1 MNNRYC
7 VIMCGGVG
15 SRFWPYS
22 RTDLPKQFID
32 FFGTGRT
39 LLQMSYDRIQGIVP
53 KENILLVT
61 NRRYAKLIHE
71 QLPEISDDQILYEP
85 ARRNT
90 APCIAWATN
99 HIRAINPDASIM
111 VAPSDHLILKEEQFK
126 ESIRRGFDFV
136 EHHDALLTLGI
147 KPSRP
152 ETGYG
157 YIQVGE
163 SVNDEISKVKTFTEK
178 PNLEL
183 AKVFIQLGEFFWNS
197 GIFIWSANSIYKAL
211 HDYAPEV
218 CGVLDRGE
226 GIYGTPAEMAF
237 INEAFPSC
245 QNISIDFAVMEKA
258 PNVYVECVEFG
269 WSDLGTWGA
278 LYDNSLKNSDGNV
291 TQKCKALLFNSTDNI
306 IAMKSDKLVVASGL
320 HDYIVAD
327 ADDVLLIVPKAEEQ
341 KIRLYV
347 NEVKLNYGDEYL

>member
-1 MNNRYC
+1 MHKVIMNDNRYC

-22 RTDLPKQFID
+22 RASYPKQFID
-32 FFGTGRT
+32 FMGTGRS
-39 LLQMSYDRIQGIVP
+39 LLQMSYDRIKDVVNPDNIVVVANEMYADLIRQQLPLLNP
-53 KENILLVT
+53 KHILL
-61 NRRYAKLIHE
+61 
-71 QLPEISDDQILYEP
+71 EP

-258 PNVYVECVEFG
+258 SNVYVECVDFG
-269 WSDLGTWGA
+269 WSDLGTWG
-278 LYDNSLKNSDGNV
+278 SLLTLTKKDFYGNGCIGNNVKMFESNNCMVHTLQEKTVVIQGLDG
-291 TQKCKALLFNSTDNI
+291 
-306 IAMKSDKLVVASGL
+306 
-320 HDYIVAD
+320 YIVAEN
-327 ADDVLLIVPKAEEQ
+327 DDTLLICKLSEEQ
-341 KIRLYV
+341 RIKQFV
-347 NEVKLNYGDEYL
+347 GEN